1 MSGSLHLI
9 LGCMFSGKTTEIID
23 IYEKKTSEG
32 KEVFVLNFSGDTRYH
47 DSMLSNHDKKMIPC
61 SFASTLS
68 ELWFSHIILSIH
80 DADVILINE
89 GQFFPDL
96 HKVAMSMVEEYGK
109 EVYICGL
116 DGDFNRR
123 KFGQMLDLIPLCN
136 TVTKL
141 NANCHICDEA
151 ALFSHRI
158 TAEKDQVVI
167 GSDNYIPLCRGCYL
181 KNYNSTKS
189 S

>member
-9 LGCMFSGKTTEIID
+9 LGCMFSGKTTALID
-23 IYEKKTSEG
+23 IYEKNTSEG
-32 KEVFVLNFSGDTRYH
+32 KDVFVVNFSGDTRYH
-47 DSMLSNHDKKMIPC
+47 NSMLSNHDKKMIPC

-68 ELWFSHIILSIH
+68 ELWFSHIILRIH

-89 GQFFPDL
+89 GQFFHDL
-96 HKVAMSMVEEYGK
+96 YKVVMSMVEEYGK

-123 KFGQMLDLIPLCN
+123 KFGQMLDLIPFCDS
-136 TVTKL
+136 VTKL
-141 NANCHICDEA
+141 KANCHICDRD

-158 TAEKDQVVI
+158 TSETGQIVI
-167 GSDNYIPLCRGCYL
+167 GSDNYITLCRGCYR
-181 KNYNSTKS
+181 KNQGL
-189 S
+189 